1 MELSTKETLIC
12 ENEGGADAFFTYA
25 LPDEYAAGDYRVEV
39 DVCGHAI
46 ADCEGLLIGAAR
58 RDGSA
63 AVGFCGYTCT
73 LYRDMTT
80 IAYFDG
86 EGKPNAFTTGM
97 GTLTDGEN
105 YHLSATLRYGV
116 LFFAVTSCRDGR
128 LIQTYTFEP
137 GKTDKD
143 PYDRFVPTVG
153 LRKDENGARFQ
164 NFKVT
169 AIHDVLPEPL
179 SDTVCTGGFT
189 LSLQLTVE
197 KDTAFYFGMAD
208 NQNGYA
214 VRALPGENRLT
225 LYRVENGRFS
235 RLANRALPLQSGR
248 HSLSVTSQSGVLAVR
263 CDEYPFPVFELPI
276 EKVCG
281 AYAVVGGEISDAVCA
296 PAVPVELGETYV
308 NPIND
313 NGADPDVVLYEG
325 VYYLYVYANNGEDL
339 FMVYTSTDLVH
350 FLRRGY
356 VFHWDDAYVNVEK
369 DSPWSPNVFYNAS
382 EKLFYLTFAAI
393 PAGKKHQNRSIFY
406 ATSKSPLGPFTSDG
420 PLGCVHE
427 GVREIDGHLY
437 APGDGKTYISLSRYD
452 CKGNICLEEVE
463 LKDGRILA
471 KPETCTRVIIPDAP
485 YDNDGINS
493 LCEGG
498 ALYMHGGYYYLLYAG
513 PYFSRHYSES
523 YAVSAHPFGPYVRAK
538 NNPLLQYNAFLD
550 GPGDAL
556 LIPSPD
562 GGETF
567 IVYHRHGK
575 IGQCDPRNTCVDRVA
590 FVKDPEGG
598 PDLLVVDGPSTTPKK
613 LPGAD
618 KK

>member
-1 MELSTKETLIC
+1 MELSTKETLIY
-12 ENEGGADAFFTYA
+12 ENAGGADALFTYA

-63 AVGFCGYTCT
+63 AAGFCGYTCT
-73 LYRDMTT
+73 LCREQSA
-80 IAYFDG
+80 IAFLDKSG
-86 EGKPNAFTTGM
+86 EPHPFTTGI
-97 GTLTDGEN
+97 GILEDGGD
-105 YHLSATLRYGV
+105 YHLCATLRYGV
-116 LFFAVTSCRDGR
+116 LVFTVTACGDGR

-153 LRKDENGARFQ
+153 LRKDENGARFK
-164 NFKVT
+164 NFRVT
-169 AIHDVLPEPL
+169 ALGDRSPQTL
-179 SDTVCTGGFT
+179 SDTVCTGDFT
-189 LSLQLTVE
+189 LSLNLSVCE
-197 KDTAFYFGMAD
+197 DTAFFFGMAD
-208 NQNGYA
+208 TQNGYA
-214 VRALPGENRLT
+214 VRANPTEGCLT
-225 LYRVENGRFS
+225 LFRVEKGRWTP
-235 RLANRALPLQSGR
+235 LAKRALPLKSGV
-248 HSLSVTSQSGVLAVR
+248 HPLSVTSCGGVLAVR
-263 CDEYPFPVFELPI
+263 FDDYPFPVFELPI

-281 AYAVVGGEISDAVCA
+281 AYAVVGGEIADACCA
-296 PAVPVELGETYV
+296 PCAPVDMGETYI

-313 NGADPDVVLYEG
+313 IGADPDVVLYGG

-350 FLRRGY
+350 FTRRGY
-356 VFHWDDAYVNVEK
+356 VFHWDDAYANVEK

-393 PAGKKHQNRSIFY
+393 PAGKKHQNRAIFY

-452 CKGNICLEEVE
+452 CKGNVCLEEVE
-463 LKDGRILA
+463 LKDGKIIA
-471 KPETCTRVIIPDAP
+471 KPETCTRVIIPDHP

-498 ALYMHGGYYYLLYAG
+498 SLFKHGDDYYLLYAA

-523 YAVSAHPFGPYVRAK
+523 YAVAKHPLGPYTRAK
-538 NNPLLQYNAFLD
+538 NNPILQYNAFLD

-556 LIPSPD
+556 LIPSPN
-562 GGETF
+562 GKETF
-567 IVYHRHGK
+567 IVYHRHHHP
-575 IGQCDPRNTCVDRVA
+575 GQCDPRMTCVDRVA
-590 FVKDPEGG
+590 FVKNPEGG
-598 PDLLVVDGPSTTPKK
+598 ADLLVVDGPSTTPKK
-613 LPGAD
+613 LPGAG